1 MNGEKRRKN
10 IITDLKKS
18 NNPLSGSHFAK
29 RYEVSRQVVV
39 QDIALLRAAGYDII
53 STTKGYVV
61 SGPSSF
67 SRVFHVRHDDDQIR
81 DELNIFVDLGGY
93 VVDVIVE
100 HPIYG
105 TIRADLNVHSR
116 KDVEGFMNKL
126 KAGTATP
133 LNHLTSGEHRHTV
146 ETEDVETLDLIEK
159 ELNSKG
165 YLKK

>member
-1 MNGEKRRKN
+1 MEGEKRRNK

-18 NNPLSGSHFAK
+18 DTPLSGSYFAK
-29 RYEVSRQVVV
+29 QYKVSRQVVV

-61 SGPSSF
+61 SGSASF
-67 SRVFHVRHDDDQIR
+67 SRVFNVSHDDNQIR
-81 DELNIFVDLGGY
+81 DELNTFVDLGGY
-93 VVDVIVE
+93 VVDVIVD

-116 KDVEGFMNKL
+116 KDVEEFMSKL
-126 KAGTATP
+126 EAGTATP

-146 ETEDVETLDLIEK
+146 ETEDMETLDLIAK
-159 ELNSKG
+159 ELKSKG
-165 YLKK
+165 YLK

>member
-1 MNGEKRRKN
+1 MDGEKRRNK

-18 NNPLSGSHFAK
+18 DSPLSGSHFAK

-39 QDIALLRAAGYDII
+39 QDIALLRAAGFDII

-61 SGPSSF
+61 NGPASF
-67 SRVFHVRHDDDQIR
+67 SRVFLVHHDDAQIR
-81 DELNIFVDLGGY
+81 DELNTFVDLGGF

-105 TIRADLNVHSR
+105 TIRADLNMHSR
-116 KDVEGFMNKL
+116 KDVEKFMGKL
-126 KAGTATP
+126 QAGTATP

-146 ETEDVETLDLIEK
+146 EAEDMDTLDLIEK
-159 ELNSKG
+159 ELKSKG
-165 YLKK
+165 YLG